1 MFFLILLRGENMNNT
16 RFLVA
21 GYVES
26 IKDQIEHV
34 IDYLYENPETSF
46 NETKSS
52 DLICGILEDEGFQV
66 DKAVAGIKNSFI
78 ASYGS
83 SGPRVA
89 YICEYN
95 ATEGLGHVC
104 GHNVTA
110 GINMG
115 AGIGLKRV
123 VDEIGG
129 SVLVIGCPS
138 EESSPT
144 KIIMLNAGVF
154 EGVDAVICGHA
165 MDRTCESGSSLGML
179 VLKLKFKGK
188 EARTSIDLHK
198 GRNALQPCIMLFN
211 MIEAIKSKY
220 NTEVFINGIINNG
233 GKSIDF
239 IPGEVDCT
247 FMIKSQDKSIMDNG
261 CQEIISCAE
270 FAAKLYENILE
281 HIYPEVEY
289 LPLVTHEKLSK
300 IACHNLKERG
310 IIEIHGPVKVSA
322 SLDIGNVS
330 QRIPVIHPYIG
341 ICEAPIPYYS
351 KEFAAAT
358 ITRYA
363 KDNALKAAQALALT
377 GVDIIQSSDIL

>member
-1 MFFLILLRGENMNNT
+1 MNNT

-21 GYVES
+21 GYVENL
-26 IKDQIEHV
+26 KGQIEHV

-46 NETKSS
+46 NEAKSS
-52 DLICGILEDEGFQV
+52 DLICSILTGEGFEV
-66 DKAVAGIKNSFI
+66 DKVVAGIKNSFI

-83 SGPRVA
+83 SKPRVA

-95 ATEGLGHVC
+95 ATEGLGHGC
-104 GHNVTA
+104 GHNVTS

-115 AGIGLKRV
+115 AGIGLKRI

-138 EESSPT
+138 EESYPT
-144 KIIMLNAGVF
+144 KIIMLNSGVF
-154 EGVDAVICGHA
+154 DDIDAVICGHA

-188 EARTSIDLHK
+188 EAHTSVDLHK
-198 GRNALQPCIMLFN
+198 GINALQPCIMLFN
-211 MIEAIKSKY
+211 MVEAIKSKY
-220 NTEVFINGIINNG
+220 NTDIFINGIINNG
-233 GKSIDF
+233 GKSVYF

-247 FMIKSQDKSIMDNG
+247 FMIKSQDKSIMDNA
-261 CQEIISCAE
+261 CQEIIGCAE
-270 FAAKLYENILE
+270 FAGKLYKSSLE
-281 HIYPEVEY
+281 YTYPEVQY

-310 IIEIHGPVKVSA
+310 IIEIHGPVTVSG
-322 SLDIGNVS
+322 SLDIGNIS
-330 QRIPVIHPYIG
+330 QRLPVIHPYIG

-377 GVDIIQSSDIL
+377 GVDIIQGSNIL